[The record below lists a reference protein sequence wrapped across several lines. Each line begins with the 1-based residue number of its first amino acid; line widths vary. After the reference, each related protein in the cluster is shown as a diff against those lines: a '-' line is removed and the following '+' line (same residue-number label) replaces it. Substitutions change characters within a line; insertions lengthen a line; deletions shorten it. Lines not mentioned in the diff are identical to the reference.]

1 MACVALSERA
11 GRLERQ
17 RWAAVGI
24 ALAWAG
30 LLAGLFDA
38 VENAAL
44 LHVLAGHPEQP
55 YPALAYFCAV
65 PKFVLFAAALLYCVT
80 SVVALRG
87 SGAPR
92 ASGQAEE

>member
-1 MACVALSERA
+1 VRRNLERA
-11 GRLERQ
+11 GRLER
-17 RWAAVGI
+17 RHWAAVGI

-55 YPALAYFCAV
+55 YPALAYFCGTE
-65 PKFVLFAAALLYCVT
+65 FVLFAAALLYCVT

-92 ASGQAEE
+92 TSGQAEE